1 MITPRAMKTAGAS
14 LTKFDDYARVTN
26 KTAICAQAP
35 IAVFT
40 MPMRGYAFVTLKLHY
55 ETKSDLQILWS
66 IFCFHLSFRL
76 IHFGIG
82 LPDHIVHGAGILWG
96 STEYSIATVTG
107 CSETTG
113 IFPVDRQRDIRDFRC
128 LTEENPLRSHGRID
142 LPVVYQDCNIGASI
156 GGGSAWAD
164 CSAVP

>member
-1 MITPRAMKTAGAS
+1 MP
-14 LTKFDDYARVTN
+14 RVTN

-40 MPMRGYAFVTLKLHY
+40 MPMRGYAFVTLNLHY

-66 IFCFHLSFRL
+66 VFCFHLSFRL